1 MCNSFRKQLGQRIR
15 AIRLERGLTQENLSL
30 ESNISRSHI
39 AMIESGKRDIT
50 VSSIFRISRALNI
63 LLNEIFSFDDL
74 EKFRFDVEELY
85 K

>member
-15 AIRLERGLTQENLSL
+15 AIRLERGLTQEKLSL

-50 VSSIFRISRALNI
+50 VSSLFRISRALNI

>member
-50 VSSIFRISRALNI
+50 VSSLFRISRALNI
-63 LLNEIFSFDDL
+63 SLNEIFSFDDL

>member
-30 ESNISRSHI
+30 EANISRSHI

-50 VSSIFRISRALNI
+50 VSSLFRISRALNI
-63 LLNEIFSFDDL
+63 SFNEIFSFDDL
-74 EKFRFDVEELY
+74 EKFRFDIEELY